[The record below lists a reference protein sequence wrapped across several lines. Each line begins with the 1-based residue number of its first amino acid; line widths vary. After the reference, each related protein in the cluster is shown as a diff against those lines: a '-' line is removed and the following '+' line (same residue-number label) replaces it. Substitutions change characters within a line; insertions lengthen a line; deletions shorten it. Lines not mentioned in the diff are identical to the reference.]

1 MFDAGRFLSRRAKC
15 ALFVFVI
22 MSAVA
27 AAGCKYI
34 IPVDTTPLDA
44 AGVNYDSIQQL
55 KALKITAPE
64 VAELA
69 KAKQGHLSDNGC
81 VEVLKIFHSR
91 GAEFNAGDAIT
102 GLVQVGTSEDTILQ
116 LARLNQLGLGTGELQ
131 AMRLAGLSD
140 QIVLAVAGHRAEGE
154 PVLSGASLAK
164 LKNNGLRESTLLE
177 LAQRGIP
184 DSQAG
189 AIIYFCRGGGND
201 ADVLRRFTGS

>member
-27 AAGCKYI
+27 AAGCKYT

-140 QIVLAVAGHRAEGE
+140 QICSRGRRPSRGREARA
-154 PVLSGASLAK
+154 
-164 LKNNGLRESTLLE
+164 
-177 LAQRGIP
+177 
-184 DSQAG
+184 
-189 AIIYFCRGGGND
+189 
-201 ADVLRRFTGS
+201 LRRLAGQTEKQRPPRVNLARTGAARHP